1 MTQRRSPAQN
11 QEPKTPSTPMK
22 PKFLPEKTRMAKGVT
37 NRSSSD
43 SHTQPERDGD
53 NSSRDQEPVGP
64 GVEIHGL
71 C

>member
-37 NRSSSD
+37 IRSGSD
-43 SHTQPERDGD
+43 SHTQPECDGD